1 MWLHVTFF
9 ITNIRVDTRV
19 LNMPIEVSPIRIDI
33 SERAVTVDDSH
44 VKLDQTVTGIS
55 LIQFQ

>member
-33 SERAVTVDDSH
+33 PERAVTVDVSQ